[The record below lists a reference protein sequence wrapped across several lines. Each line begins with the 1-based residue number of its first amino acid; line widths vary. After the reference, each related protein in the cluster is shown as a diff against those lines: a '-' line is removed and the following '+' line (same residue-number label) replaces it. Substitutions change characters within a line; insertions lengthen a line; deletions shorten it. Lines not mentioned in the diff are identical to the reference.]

1 MCEAFGF
8 NPDDRYRLAP
18 TDRLVDVYRACYPRW
33 TFWNVGDNME
43 IESLM
48 LDLGRWFS
56 VDDKDWSTDITLG
69 EIVGMMQ
76 SALEN
81 KRSAEN
87 EE

>member
-1 MCEAFGF
+1 MCEAFGC
-8 NPDDRYRLAP
+8 NPDDRYRFAP

-33 TFWNVGDNME
+33 KFWNVGDNME

-48 LDLGRWFS
+48 LELSRKFS
-56 VDDKDWSTDITLG
+56 VDDEDWSTDITLG
-69 EIVGMMQ
+69 EIIGMMQ

-81 KRSAEN
+81 KRNTES